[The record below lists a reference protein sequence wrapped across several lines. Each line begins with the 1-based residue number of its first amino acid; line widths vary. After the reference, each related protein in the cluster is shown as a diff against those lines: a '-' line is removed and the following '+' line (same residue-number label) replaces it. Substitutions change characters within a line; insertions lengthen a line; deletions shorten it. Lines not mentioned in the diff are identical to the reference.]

1 MSETSEN
8 LQQTSLY
15 DLHVELGGK
24 MVGFAGYLMPVQY
37 SAGIVTEHNHTRS
50 KAGLFDVSHMGQVLL
65 KGESHAHVSAE
76 LEKLVP
82 GDIAALDVGRT
93 RYTQFTNQQGG
104 ILDDLM
110 VTRTKDDGNLYL
122 VVNASRKDDD
132 HELMVAGLD
141 GSVEIERIEDRS
153 LIALQG
159 PAAER
164 VLAGLADGIE
174 DMAFMSSEIISID
187 GIECWV
193 SRSGYTGEDG
203 FEISVRNDEAVLL
216 AQKFLAHED
225 VLACGLGARDSLR
238 LEGGLCLYGNDIEET
253 TSPIEAGLI
262 WSISKRRRAEGGFVG
277 AERIQSEIA
286 SGASRKRVG
295 IKPDG
300 RAPARDGVEI
310 QDTSGNAIGTITSG
324 GFGPSIQAPIAMG
337 YVPTDHAAIGT
348 KLNLIVRGKA
358 LPATVVKL
366 PFVPN
371 NFKR

>member
-1 MSETSEN
+1 MSETPEIHK
-8 LQQTSLY
+8 TPLY

-37 SAGIVTEHNHTRS
+37 PAGIVTEHNHTRS

-82 GDIAALDVGRT
+82 GDIAALDIGRT
-93 RYTQFTNQQGG
+93 RYTQFTNPKGG

-110 VTRTKDDGNLYL
+110 VTRTKDDGTLYL
-122 VVNASRKDDD
+122 VVNASRKDAD

-141 GSVEIERIEDRS
+141 GSVEIVRIEDRS

-164 VLAGLADGIE
+164 VLGSMTDGIE
-174 DMAFMSSEIISID
+174 HMAFMSSETISID

-203 FEISVRNDEAVLL
+203 FEISVRNDDAVSL
-216 AQKFLAHED
+216 AQKILAHED

-238 LEGGLCLYGNDIEET
+238 LEGGLCLYGNDIDET

-286 SGASRKRVG
+286 NGVSRKRVG

-310 QDTSGNAIGTITSG
+310 QDTSANAIGTITSG
-324 GFGPSIQAPIAMG
+324 GFGPSIGAPIAMG
-337 YVPTDHAAIGT
+337 YVPIDHATIGT

-358 LPATVVKL
+358 LPATVVAL